1 MSFLAKKVTTVVR
14 DEQTAERAAELA
26 LLSAVVHG
34 GGPDAAEI
42 GKAALFWARED
53 ERAPLYAD
61 LVFASVNQ
69 AAWVVLE
76 GLTANGNYE
85 YQSDFAKRY
94 VTQGRTRGRNE
105 GRAEGQAHAI
115 LGVLAARGIAVSG
128 AGARAHL
135 RLLGPG
141 ATGPVAGARCDVV
154 VGGGRR

>member
-1 MSFLAKKVTTVVR
+1 MSFPVVR

-76 GLTANGNYE
+76 GLT
-85 YQSDFAKRY
+85 SVITPKPAKDRHLK
-94 VTQGRTRGRNE
+94 TGQ
-105 GRAEGQAHAI
+105 RAGDAGQFFLYAWISPADKS
-115 LGVLAARGIAVSG
+115 ARWV
-128 AGARAHL
+128 R
-135 RLLGPG
+135 
-141 ATGPVAGARCDVV
+141 
-154 VGGGRR
+154 